1 MSYEKQQKY
10 TDEQK
15 VGDICCTVTEDV
27 NEKTENRNIQD
38 SQYWQT

>member
-10 TDEQK
+10 TDEQQ

-27 NEKTENRNIQD
+27 NYK
-38 SQYWQT
+38 